1 MLMKS
6 PAPATSSLDQRQ
18 VGRAASESGRIML
31 TLSFDEFD
39 SIRRRAKSTYR
50 SATTVVPLL

>member
-6 PAPATSSLDQRQ
+6 PAPVTSSRDQRQ

-39 SIRRRAKSTYR
+39 WIQRRAKSTYR

>member
-1 MLMKS
+1 
-6 PAPATSSLDQRQ
+6 
-18 VGRAASESGRIML
+18 ML

-39 SIRRRAKSTYR
+39 WIQRRAKSTYR